1 MKKSVAII
9 GGGPAGLMVAEVLSK
24 RNLQVDVYDAKPS
37 LGRKFLMAGKS
48 GLNITH
54 SENFE
59 QFVSRYGNQK
69 EEIQKWLL
77 NFTSDDLRNWVHE
90 LGFET
95 FVGTSGR
102 VFPKGMKASPLL
114 RAWLKRLSEAGVNFR
129 VRHKVVEIKRP
140 AGLIS
145 ENESSNPTCG
155 TVVFE
160 TEGGIKEVQPD
171 AIILAL
177 GGGSWR
183 KLGST
188 GEWVEMLN
196 QLGVK
201 VEALKPANCGF
212 DVAWSQH
219 FLEKYHGHPIKSV
232 TLSFESFHQ
241 QGEFIITKEGVE
253 GSLIYSASA
262 MMRDEIEKNGKA
274 VMYLDLAPDI
284 TKEKLIE
291 KLSKPRG
298 SRSLS
303 SYVEKTIGIKG
314 VKMGLLYEVL
324 SKEDFMNIEKLATF
338 IKQLPIELIATR
350 PIDEAISTAGGVSFE
365 SLDENLMLKNVSGV
379 FCAGEMLDWEAPT
392 GGYLLSA
399 CFASGVV
406 AGNGVINFLKNL

>member
-1 MKKSVAII
+1 MA
-9 GGGPAGLMVAEVLSK
+9 AEVLSK
-24 RNLQVDVYDAKPS
+24 HPVQIDVYEAKPS

-59 QFVSRYGNQK
+59 QFVTRYGNRK

-77 NFTSDDLRNWVHE
+77 NFTPNDLRNWVHE

-114 RAWLKRLSEAGVNFR
+114 RAWINRLSEAGVRFH
-129 VRHKVVEIKRP
+129 VRHKLVSLN
-140 AGLIS
+140 GLS
-145 ENESSNPTCG
+145 CR
-155 TVVFE
+155 FE
-160 TEGGIKEVQPD
+160 TEKEIQEVKSH
-171 AIILAL
+171 AVILAL
-177 GGGSWR
+177 GGGSW
-183 KLGST
+183 KSLGST
-188 GEWVEMLN
+188 GEWVEMLKP
-196 QLGVK
+196 LGVK

-212 DVAWSQH
+212 DAQWSNH
-219 FLEKYHGHPIKSV
+219 FREKYHGHPIKSV

-253 GSLIYSASA
+253 GGLIYSASA

-274 VMYLDLAPDI
+274 TMYLDLAPDL

-303 SYVEKTIGIKG
+303 SYVEKTIGMKG
-314 VKMGLLYEVL
+314 AKMGLLYEVL
-324 SKEDFMNIEKLATF
+324 SKDDFTNAEKLASF
-338 IKQLPIELIATR
+338 IKRLPIELIAAR

-365 SLDENLMLKNVSGV
+365 SLDKNLMLKNVSGV

-399 CFASGVV
+399 CFASGVA
-406 AGNGVINFLKNL
+406 AGNGVVNFLEIK

>member
-1 MKKSVAII
+1 MNKSVVII
-9 GGGPAGLMVAEVLSK
+9 GGGPAGLMAAEVLSK
-24 RNLQVDVYDAKPS
+24 HNIQVDVYDAKPS

-59 QFVSRYGNQK
+59 QFVARYGNQK
-69 EEIQKWLL
+69 EEIKKWLS
-77 NFTSDDLRNWVHE
+77 NFTPDDLRNWVHE

-95 FVGTSGR
+95 FIGTSGR

-114 RAWLKRLSEAGVNFR
+114 RGWINRLSESGVNFH
-129 VRHKVVEIKRP
+129 VRYKLVGLNGRT
-140 AGLIS
+140 GLIS
-145 ENESSNPTCG
+145 R
-155 TVVFE
+155 FE
-160 TEGGIKEVQPD
+160 TEEVIKEVKSD
-171 AIILAL
+171 ALILAL

-188 GEWVEMLN
+188 GEWVEMLK
-196 QLGVK
+196 QLEVK

-212 DVAWSQH
+212 DVNWTSH
-219 FLEKYHGHPIKSV
+219 FKEKYHGHPIKSV

-253 GSLIYSASA
+253 GGLIYSASA

-274 VMYLDLAPDI
+274 IMYLDLAPDL

-324 SKEDFMNIEKLATF
+324 SKEDFTNIEKLASF
-338 IKQLPIELIATR
+338 IKQLPIELISTR
-350 PIDEAISTAGGVSFE
+350 PIDEAISTASGVSFE
-365 SLDENLMLKNVSGV
+365 SVNENLMLKNISGV

-406 AGNGVINFLKNL
+406 AGNGVLGYLNKK

>member
-1 MKKSVAII
+1 MNKSVVII
-9 GGGPAGLMVAEVLSK
+9 GGGPAGLMAAEVLSK
-24 RNLQVDVYDAKPS
+24 HNIQVDVYDAKPS

-59 QFVSRYGNQK
+59 QFVARYGNQK
-69 EEIQKWLL
+69 EEIKKWLS
-77 NFTSDDLRNWVHE
+77 NFTPDDLRNWVHE

-95 FVGTSGR
+95 FIGTSGR

-114 RAWLKRLSEAGVNFR
+114 RGWINRLSESGVNFH
-129 VRHKVVEIKRP
+129 VRYKLVGLNGRT
-140 AGLIS
+140 GLIS
-145 ENESSNPTCG
+145 R
-155 TVVFE
+155 FE
-160 TEGGIKEVQPD
+160 TEEVIKEVKSD
-171 AIILAL
+171 ALILAL

-188 GEWVEMLN
+188 GEWVEMLK
-196 QLGVK
+196 QLEVK

-212 DVAWSQH
+212 DVNWTSH
-219 FLEKYHGHPIKSV
+219 FKEKYHGHPIKSV

-253 GSLIYSASA
+253 GGLIYSASA

-274 VMYLDLAPDI
+274 IMYLDLAPDL

-324 SKEDFMNIEKLATF
+324 SKEDFTNIEKLAFF
-338 IKQLPIELIATR
+338 IKKLPISLIATR

-365 SLDENLMLKNVSGV
+365 SLDEHLMLKKLSGV

-406 AGNGVINFLKNL
+406 AGNGVLGYLNKK

>member
-24 RNLQVDVYDAKPS
+24 HNIKVDVYDSMPS

-59 QFVSRYGNQK
+59 QFVARYGNRK
-69 EEIQKWLL
+69 EEVKKWLL
-77 NFTSDDLRNWVHE
+77 NFTPNDLRNWVHE
-90 LGFET
+90 IGFET
-95 FVGTSGR
+95 FIGTSGR

-114 RAWLKRLSEAGVNFR
+114 RAWIKRLSEAGVNFH
-129 VRHKVVEIKRP
+129 VRHKLINLNSQN
-140 AGLIS
+140 GL
-145 ENESSNPTCG
+145 TCQ
-155 TVVFE
+155 FE
-160 TEGGIKEVQPD
+160 TQEGIKEIKFD
-171 AIILAL
+171 AVVLAL
-177 GGGSWR
+177 GGGSWK

-196 QLGVK
+196 QLDVK

-212 DVAWSQH
+212 DVQWSEH

-253 GSLIYSASA
+253 GSLIYSASS
-262 MMRDEIEKNGKA
+262 MIRDEIEKNHKA

-284 TKEKLIE
+284 SKEKLIE

-314 VKMGLLYEVL
+314 VKMGLLYEFL
-324 SKEDFMNIEKLATF
+324 SKDDFTDIEKLASF
-338 IKQLPIELIATR
+338 IKRLPIPLIATR
-350 PIDEAISTAGGVSFE
+350 PIDEAISTAGGVSFD
-365 SLDENLMLKNVSGV
+365 SLNEDLMLKNISGV

-406 AGNGVINFLKNL
+406 AGNGVVKFLNQK